1 MLGGPNL
8 SHNSSRFWRK
18 DADRQRVWRRQDGPW
33 QKQSVQN
40 PLLKTSQIPVY
51 DFLSS
56 RQFRSTRPSAPSFR
70 ALIWGVVIVGCFY
83 VGVALPVKYSAGQAT
98 SVTFVV
104 KALLD
109 MKVHI
114 WLPYLVAIGLAGL
127 WKRER
132 SLRKRTIRRE
142 HKRVEAFEKK
152 IHPNRTSSGFEE

>member
-1 MLGGPNL
+1 MAKAKRSKSTPQDQSNTSLRL
-8 SHNSSRFWRK
+8 SVVK
-18 DADRQRVWRRQDGPW
+18 T
-33 QKQSVQN
+33 VQIYQ
-40 PLLKTSQIPVY
+40 TV
-51 DFLSS
+51 
-56 RQFRSTRPSAPSFR
+56 R